1 MRKSGNEGR
10 EKEGREDVDLKNG
23 WEEKKNHPKRGVML
37 DSGRKKDEDRDGD
50 RLTGKDSK
58 RLQWIVEGRKVGKAG
73 KGWRGRVKA
82 GDERLNGALSAD
94 RERLSTSIITPFL
107 F

>member
-1 MRKSGNEGR
+1 MGG
-10 EKEGREDVDLKNG
+10 
-23 WEEKKNHPKRGVML
+23 KKKKHPKRGVML

-94 RERLSTSIITPFL
+94 RERLPTSIITPFL